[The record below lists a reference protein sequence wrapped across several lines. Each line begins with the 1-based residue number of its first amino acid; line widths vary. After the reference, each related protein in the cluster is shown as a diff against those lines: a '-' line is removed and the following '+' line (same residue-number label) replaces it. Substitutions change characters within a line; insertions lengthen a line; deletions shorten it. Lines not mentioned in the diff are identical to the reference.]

1 MANKWKRLGFI
12 GAGNMAGA
20 LIRGLLESGL
30 YDPHELA
37 ASDADPKRL
46 TALAGETG
54 IRTHPDNPS
63 LVLDCTAVVLAVKP
77 QVLPDVLLE
86 IRDQAAPDLLVISV
100 AAGIPL
106 SLIREGLGRDLPL
119 VRVMPNT
126 PALVGRGMSALAPGE
141 RATGEHLAAARALFE
156 AVGETLV
163 VEESM
168 MNAVTAVSGSGP
180 GYLFRIME
188 ALVEAGEDVG
198 FERDEAVRLVVQTV
212 LGAAHLA
219 AASDRSLAELREMV
233 TSPGGTTAAGLAV
246 LDEARLGEIL
256 TGAVRA
262 ARDRAVELGGPSKP
276 Q

>member
-1 MANKWKRLGFI
+1 MSSKTHRLGFI

-20 LIRGLLESGL
+20 LIRGLLRDGL
-30 YDPHELA
+30 YAPGELA
-37 ASDADPKRL
+37 ASDADADRL
-46 TALAGETG
+46 AALAGETG

-63 LVLDCTAVVLAVKP
+63 LVADCTSVVLAVKP
-77 QVLPDVLLE
+77 QVLPGVLAE
-86 IRDQAAPDLLVISV
+86 VRDRAAPDLLVVSI

-106 SLIREGLGRDLPL
+106 SRIREGLGTDLPL

-126 PALVGRGMSALAPGE
+126 PALIGRGMSALAPGA
-141 RATGEHLAAARALFE
+141 RATGDHLAVARAVFE

-163 VEESM
+163 VDESM

-180 GYLFRIME
+180 GYVFRIME
-188 ALVEAGEDVG
+188 ALVEAGEGVG
-198 FERDEAVRLVVQTV
+198 FERDAAVRLVTQMV

-219 AASDRSLAELREMV
+219 AESDRSLTELREMV

-246 LDEARLGEIL
+246 LDDRNLEEIL
-256 TGAVRA
+256 VSAVRA
-262 ARDRAVELGGPSKP
+262 ARDRAVELGRS

>member
-1 MANKWKRLGFI
+1 MASKTERLGFV

-20 LIRGLLESGL
+20 LIRGLLQSRL
-30 YDPHELA
+30 YEPHELA
-37 ASDADPKRL
+37 ASDADPERL
-46 TALAGETG
+46 AALAGETG
-54 IRTHPDNPS
+54 ICAHPDNPS
-63 LVLDCTAVVLAVKP
+63 LVRDCTAVVLAVKP
-77 QVLPDVLLE
+77 QVLREVLVE
-86 IRDQAAPDLLVISV
+86 IREQVTPDLLVISI

-106 SLIREGLGRDLPL
+106 SLIQGGLGEALPL

-126 PALVGRGMSALAPGE
+126 PALIGRGMSALAPGA
-141 RATGEHLAAARALFE
+141 RATDEHLAVARALFE
-156 AVGETLV
+156 AVGQTLV

-188 ALVEAGEDVG
+188 ALVEGGEGVG
-198 FERDEAVRLVVQTV
+198 FEGDEAVRLVVQTV

-246 LDEARLGEIL
+246 MDDRSLEEIL
-256 TGAVRA
+256 VAAVRA
-262 ARDRAVELGGPSKP
+262 ARDRAVELGRAR
-276 Q
+276 

>member
-1 MANKWKRLGFI
+1 MTSKTERLGFI

-20 LIRGLLESGL
+20 LIRGLLRDGL
-30 YDPHELA
+30 YAPHELA
-37 ASDADPKRL
+37 ASDTDPDRL
-46 TALAGETG
+46 AALARETG

-63 LVLDCTAVVLAVKP
+63 LVADCTAVVLAVKP
-77 QVLPDVLLE
+77 QILRDVIVE
-86 IRDQAAPDLLVISV
+86 IRELVTPDLLVVSI

-106 SLIREGLGRDLPL
+106 SRIQEGLGEDLPL

-126 PALVGRGMSALAPGE
+126 PALFGRGMSALAPG
-141 RATGEHLAAARALFE
+141 RYATEEHLAVARAVFE

-180 GYLFRIME
+180 GYVFRIME
-188 ALVEAGEDVG
+188 ALVEAGEGVG
-198 FERDEAVRLVVQTV
+198 FEREAAVRLVTQTV

-233 TSPGGTTAAGLAV
+233 TSPGGTTGAGLAV
-246 LDEARLGEIL
+246 LDDRNLEEIL
-256 TGAVRA
+256 LAAVRA
-262 ARDRAVELGGPSKP
+262 ALDRAVELGRT